1 MKPLFAISCPI
12 DTYSGYGARSRDL
25 VKAIIEI
32 DKYDVKIIPQRWGNT
47 AWNFISE
54 NPEWNFLN
62 DYILKEAKLNKQPEI
77 WMQIT
82 VPNEFQPVGKY
93 NIGVTAGMET
103 TLVSGPWVEG
113 CNRMNLVI
121 TSSEFAKGVFEN
133 TKYEVRNAQGLVQGQ
148 LELKTAI
155 EVLFEGV
162 DLEKYKPTNEI
173 FDLSSIK
180 DEFAYLFV
188 GHWLQGDFGQD
199 RKNVAFMIKAFLET
213 FKNKAK
219 KPALILKTSAMGSSI
234 MDREELLKRI
244 NAIKNSVNSK
254 NLPNVYLVHGD
265 LSDEEINKL
274 YNHPKVKAM
283 ISFTKGEGFGRPLLE
298 FSTSKKPIIA
308 SNWSAHTEFLNKEFV
323 PLINGKLEKVHP
335 SAAVKDMILTEAE
348 WFQVDSGQVGYYL
361 KDMFENYKNYLDG
374 AKRQAYKSK
383 TEFSWDKM
391 KEKLDT
397 ILTNRIP
404 EFPKEVK
411 LSLPKLELPKLEK
424 ING

>member
-1 MKPLFAISCPI
+1 M
-12 DTYSGYGARSRDL
+12 
-25 VKAIIEI
+25 
-32 DKYDVKIIPQRWGNT
+32 
-47 AWNFISE
+47 
-54 NPEWNFLN
+54 
-62 DYILKEAKLNKQPEI
+62 
-77 WMQIT
+77 
-82 VPNEFQPVGKY
+82 
-93 NIGVTAGMET
+93 
-103 TLVSGPWVEG
+103 
-113 CNRMNLVI
+113 
-121 TSSEFAKGVFEN
+121 
-133 TKYEVRNAQGLVQGQ
+133 
-148 LELKTAI
+148 
-155 EVLFEGV
+155 
-162 DLEKYKPTNEI
+162 
-173 FDLSSIK
+173 
-180 DEFAYLFV
+180 
-188 GHWLQGDFGQD
+188 
-199 RKNVAFMIKAFLET
+199 
-213 FKNKAK
+213 
-219 KPALILKTSAMGSSI
+219 
-234 MDREELLKRI
+234 
-244 NAIKNSVNSK
+244 
-254 NLPNVYLVHGD
+254 
-265 LSDEEINKL
+265 NKL

-323 PLINGKLEKVHP
+323 SLINGKLENVHP

-361 KDMFENYKNYLDG
+361 RDVFENYKNYLDG